1 MRSFFG
7 LSPEYLQ
14 SIHQQFFYMKYYGG
28 WSLYELYTLPVGLR
42 NWYIQRLADHKEEEN
57 NKMTE
62 ANNKQTLRR

>member
-1 MRSFFG
+1 
-7 LSPEYLQ
+7 
-14 SIHQQFFYMKYYGG
+14 MKYYGG